1 MPSEFLPEKDFMKKI
16 GLVQIIRE
24 DKNKF
29 ALPNFFT
36 ILRLVFLP
44 FILYFLWMGSQKGD
58 VLALLFMALACL
70 TDFLDGFCARK
81 LNKLSDVGRML
92 DPLIDKASVG
102 ATMLVLA
109 AQKGLPYWYVFIVI
123 GRDLFLLLGGTFVIS
138 KKRLVVESNKLGK
151 WTSTLFA
158 AVIITYTLNIP
169 YLKQGLMYISLFLVP
184 ITLVGYVNR
193 YRQDLSRRSWHI
205 SPTSRAE

>member
-1 MPSEFLPEKDFMKKI
+1 MKKT

-36 ILRLVFLP
+36 ILRLLFLP
-44 FILYFLWMGSQKGD
+44 FILHFLSAGSRSGD
-58 VLALLFMALACL
+58 FLALLFMGLACL
-70 TDFLDGFCARK
+70 TDFLDGYCARR
-81 LNKLSDVGRML
+81 LNKQSNVGRML
-92 DPLIDKASVG
+92 DPLIDKTSVDT
-102 ATMLVLA
+102 AMLVLA

-138 KKRLVVESNKLGK
+138 KKRLVVESNMLGK

-158 AVIITYTLNIP
+158 LVIITYTLNVP
-169 YLKQGLMYISLFLVP
+169 YLKQGLMYVSLFLVP
-184 ITLVGYVNR
+184 MTLVGYVHK
-193 YRQDLSRRSWHI
+193 YRQDLSKKTRHVSR
-205 SPTSRAE
+205 TSEAV

>member
-1 MPSEFLPEKDFMKKI
+1 MKKT

-29 ALPNFFT
+29 ALPNFIT

-44 FILYFLWMGSQKGD
+44 FILYFLSMGSRKGD
-58 VLALLFMALACL
+58 FLALLFMGLASV
-70 TDFLDGFCARK
+70 TDFLDGYYARK
-81 LNKLSDVGRML
+81 LNRLSNVGRML
-92 DPLIDKASVG
+92 DPLLDKVSVG

-109 AQKGLPYWYVFIVI
+109 AQKNLPYWYVFIVI

-138 KKRLVVESNKLGK
+138 KKRLVVESNMLGK

-158 AVIITYTLNIP
+158 LVIITYTLNIP
-169 YLKQGLMYISLFLVP
+169 YLKQGLMYVSLFLVP
-184 ITLVGYVNR
+184 MTLVGYVHK
-193 YRQDLSRRSWHI
+193 YRQDLSKKTRQ
-205 SPTSRAE
+205 TSRIGGAS

>member
-1 MPSEFLPEKDFMKKI
+1 MPSEFLPEKELMKKT

-29 ALPNFFT
+29 ALPNFIT

-44 FILYFLWMGSQKGD
+44 FILYFLSMGSRKGD
-58 VLALLFMALACL
+58 FLALLFMGLASV
-70 TDFLDGFCARK
+70 TDFLDGYYARK
-81 LNKLSDVGRML
+81 LNRLSNVGRML
-92 DPLIDKASVG
+92 DPLLDKVSVG

-109 AQKGLPYWYVFIVI
+109 AQKNLPYWYVFIVI

-138 KKRLVVESNKLGK
+138 KKRLVVESNMLGK

-158 AVIITYTLNIP
+158 LVIITYTLNIP
-169 YLKQGLMYISLFLVP
+169 YLKQGLMYVSLFLVP
-184 ITLVGYVNR
+184 MTLVGYVHK
-193 YRQDLSRRSWHI
+193 YRQDLSKKTRQ
-205 SPTSRAE
+205 TSRIGGAS